1 MHALVRIGIRTETW
15 IAGILLV
22 AMVALVLLG
31 GIARF
36 LHAPLNWTIDMA
48 TCAFAWATFLCADI
62 AWRRGALM
70 SVDLLTS
77 KLPLRVQQ
85 GLLLF
90 NYLLIV
96 LFLMF
101 LVVAGFWLSW
111 VSWARSFRGIP
122 WISYSWVTLSLPVG
136 SLLMLITTG
145 FKVRRQFRPGTPA
158 SEGDHTPC

>member
-1 MHALVRIGIRTETW
+1 MHALVRAGIRAETW
-15 IAGILLV
+15 AAGILLV

-31 GIARF
+31 GVARF
-36 LHAPLNWTIDMA
+36 LHVPLNWTIDMA

-70 SVDLLTS
+70 SVDLFTRT
-77 KLPLRVQQ
+77 LPVRAQR

-90 NYLLIV
+90 NYLLIA
-96 LFLMF
+96 LFLVF

-111 VSWARSFRGIP
+111 TSWARSFRGIP

-136 SLLMLITTG
+136 GVLMLITTG
-145 FKVRRQFRPGTPA
+145 FKVRRQLRAEPFA
-158 SEGDHTPC
+158 SEGGDTPC